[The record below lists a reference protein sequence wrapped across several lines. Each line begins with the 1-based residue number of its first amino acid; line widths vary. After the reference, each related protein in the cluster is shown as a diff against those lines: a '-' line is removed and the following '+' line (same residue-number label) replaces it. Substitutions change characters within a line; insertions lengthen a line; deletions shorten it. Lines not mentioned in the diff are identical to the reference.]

1 MTFYKRISGMPIERK
16 DRSFDIIFDQV
27 SLDHVPAEYILEIII
42 ELMDG
47 SSISMTKEDL
57 IEIERSGKDI
67 VSHLMKDDI
76 KDIQVKIDFELVK
89 SDVQNGVGG
98 FLGKYFKE

>member
-1 MTFYKRISGMPIERK
+1 VSLHKRNSGMPIERK

-42 ELMDG
+42 ELIDG
-47 SSISMTKEDL
+47 KQVTMTKDDL
-57 IEIERSGKDI
+57 VRIEKDGKDI
-67 VSHLMKDDI
+67 FNTIIKEDI

-89 SDVQNGVGG
+89 SDVLNGVGG
-98 FLGKYFKE
+98 FLGKYFK

>member
-1 MTFYKRISGMPIERK
+1 MPIERK

-47 SSISMTKEDL
+47 SSIAMTREDL

-89 SDVQNGVGG
+89 SDVINGVGG

>member
-1 MTFYKRISGMPIERK
+1 MPIERK

>member
-1 MTFYKRISGMPIERK
+1 MPIERK
-16 DRSFDIIFDQV
+16 DRSFDIIFDEV
-27 SLDHVPAEYILEIII
+27 SLDHVPAEYILEIKI

-47 SSISMTKEDL
+47 NYISMTKEDL

-98 FLGKYFKE
+98 FLRKYFKE

>member
-1 MTFYKRISGMPIERK
+1 MPIERK

-42 ELMDG
+42 DLIDG
-47 SSISMTKEDL
+47 KQVTMTKEDL
-57 IEIERSGKDI
+57 IRIEKSGQDVVNQI
-67 VSHLMKDDI
+67 MKEDI
-76 KDIQVKIDFELVK
+76 KDIQVKIDFERVK
-89 SDVQNGVGG
+89 LDVLNGVGG

>member
-1 MTFYKRISGMPIERK
+1 MPIERK

-47 SSISMTKEDL
+47 NSISMTREDL
-57 IEIERSGKDI
+57 MEIERSGKDI

-98 FLGKYFKE
+98 FLRKYFKE

>member
-1 MTFYKRISGMPIERK
+1 MPIERK

-27 SLDHVPAEYILEIII
+27 SLDHVPAEYILEISI

-47 SSISMTKEDL
+47 SSVSMTKEDL

-67 VSHLMKDDI
+67 VNHLMKDDI

-89 SDVQNGVGG
+89 SDVLNGVGG
-98 FLGKYFKE
+98 FLGKYFK

>member
-1 MTFYKRISGMPIERK
+1 MPIERK

-42 ELMDG
+42 ELQDG
-47 SSISMTKEDL
+47 KIVTMTKKDL
-57 IEIERSGKDI
+57 IRIEKSGRDVVNHI
-67 VSHLMKDDI
+67 MKEDI

-89 SDVQNGVGG
+89 SDVLNGVGG
-98 FLGKYFKE
+98 FLGKYFK

>member
-1 MTFYKRISGMPIERK
+1 VSLHKRISGMPIERK

-42 ELMDG
+42 ELIDG
-47 SSISMTKEDL
+47 KQVTMTKDDL
-57 IEIERSGKDI
+57 VRIEKDGKDI
-67 VSHLMKDDI
+67 FNTIIKEDI

-89 SDVQNGVGG
+89 SDVLNGVGG
-98 FLGKYFKE
+98 FLGKYFK

>member
-1 MTFYKRISGMPIERK
+1 MPIERK

-27 SLDHVPAEYILEIII
+27 SLDHVPAEYILEIKI

-57 IEIERSGKDI
+57 VEIERAGKDI

-76 KDIQVKIDFELVK
+76 KDIQVKIDFERVK
-89 SDVQNGVGG
+89 SDVLNGVGG

>member
-1 MTFYKRISGMPIERK
+1 MPIERK

-47 SSISMTKEDL
+47 NAISMTREDL

-89 SDVQNGVGG
+89 SDVINGVGG

>member
-1 MTFYKRISGMPIERK
+1 MPIERK

-47 SSISMTKEDL
+47 NEISMTREDL

-89 SDVQNGVGG
+89 SDVINGVGG